1 MVLYSQHT
9 NTYRGTMKSKKVKI
23 AIFII
28 TFALIVLFCVI
39 ASKPIVHLADDPELF
54 RQRIEADGIR
64 GKILFL
70 CMIIFQVI
78 FAFIPGEPL
87 ELLAGYAFG
96 TVGGTLLC
104 MLGTFLGGSLVFLF
118 TKKFGSKF
126 VELFFSKE
134 KINSVKFFND
144 TGKMYSV
151 LFAVFFIPGTP
162 KDLLSYVAG
171 LTPLKYVPYI
181 IITTVARIPSIIT
194 STVSGNAFGTKKY
207 LFGLIAFAVTGIL
220 SISGLIIYNKFF
232 QKKQGL

>member
-1 MVLYSQHT
+1 
-9 NTYRGTMKSKKVKI
+9 MKSRKTKI
-23 AIFII
+23 IVFII
-28 TFALIVLFCVI
+28 AFALIVLFCIV

-64 GKILFL
+64 GKLFFL
-70 CMIIFQVI
+70 CVIVFQVI

-96 TVGGTLLC
+96 TFWGTLLC

-118 TKKFGSKF
+118 AKKFGSKF

-134 KINSVKFFND
+134 KIDSVKFLND

-181 IITTVARIPSIIT
+181 IITTVARIPSILT
-194 STVSGNAFGTKKY
+194 STVSGNAFGTKNY
-207 LFGLIAFAVTGIL
+207 LFACIAFAVTGVL
-220 SISGLIIYNKFF
+220 SVTGLIIYNKFF
-232 QKKQGL
+232 AKKQAQTDKKV